1 MNLFFNITILLFPVL
16 LHASSHERAQKF
28 FVDHYEAA
36 EQLYFCEGIPI
47 ELSLAVWALE
57 SKYGSSTAAQYNNLG
72 GVKVYIE
79 GKKQNK
85 RFATKGDF
93 YASFAAIFQQPCYS
107 NDLRPKTVEQYLK
120 AMEWGCCS
128 YHRSREYTKK
138 INYIIKKYN
147 LKCQNLNYQ
156 H

>member
-1 MNLFFNITILLFPVL
+1 MKTVLILLLFPLL
-16 LHASSHERAQKF
+16 LHASSHERAKQF

-57 SKYGSSTAAQYNNLG
+57 SKYGSSTAAEYNNLG

-85 RFATKGDF
+85 RFATKYDF

-138 INYIIKKYN
+138 IKWIIKKFK
-147 LKCQNLNYQ
+147 LER
-156 H
+156 